1 MNASLNSKSARSSTL
16 LIRWLCSGA
25 VALGAASVAVAQDYP
40 RAAEVN
46 NYRIARAADWNLSS
60 AEGHCQLRV
69 FVDDRATVSLRGDQV
84 IVNTRSGRTS
94 YDQGSVCNQPLPF
107 HEVADFRVSARQG
120 RGSITDVRAPNR
132 FNDFTGSVSIHDPQN
147 NGDLY
152 VIDVAWVNAGSVARP
167 LASADAPYL
176 DETRACQERVRDEF
190 LSRNSNDAYLEFT
203 TVPRREDAGAARER
217 IAGEAWARNRVDSRP
232 VRYECMLNTR
242 TNRVIASSYE
252 LRSTT
257 TALR

>member
-1 MNASLNSKSARSSTL
+1 MNRYW
-16 LIRWLCSGA
+16 IRWLCSGA
-25 VALGAASVAVAQDYP
+25 VALGAATVAVAQDYP
-40 RAAEVN
+40 RAVEVN
-46 NYRIARAADWNLSS
+46 NYRIARATDWNLSA

-69 FVDDRATVSLRGDQV
+69 FVDDRATVQLRGDQV

-107 HEVADFRVSARQG
+107 HEVADFHVSANRG
-120 RGSITDVRAPNR
+120 RGSITDVHAPNR
-132 FNDFTGSVSIHDPQN
+132 FNNFTGSVSIFDPQN

-152 VIDVAWVNAGSVARP
+152 VIDVAWVNAENAPRP
-167 LASADAPYL
+167 LASSDYPYF
-176 DETRACQERVRDEF
+176 DETRACQDRVRGEF
-190 LSRNSNDAYLEFT
+190 LSRNSEDAYLEFT
-203 TVPRREDAGAARER
+203 AVPRREDAGPARER
-217 IAGEAWARNRVDSRP
+217 IAGEAWARNRADSRP

-242 TNRVIASSYE
+242 TNRVIAANYE